1 MRHRRWVVVLAIL
14 IIAVLPLTFLGLKVG
29 SRHPAVKRAVLG
41 RIMPEVAGELTVG
54 GLEMGLASLRFT
66 DIMLRFEDGG
76 YVLVPQATAT
86 VSLPKL
92 IAGGLVPQRSLSS
105 VIISDP
111 RIMIYYG
118 HDPAD
123 VEPAGPPFDVS
134 SLESYL
140 PDYLGISGA
149 AISFRDARTDRTL
162 TIDSIDL
169 LLERDGEGPV
179 VGRASGNCLGGE
191 RNFQATFTWDN
202 ALEMLAVDGTLSDA
216 RLDERL
222 PVPPSVPGELRS
234 GSLSA
239 AFHASV
245 SPDTV
250 RGLDLGFD
258 VVDGVVVMT
267 AVGETLGGIQA
278 SGRLRGGVVTLE
290 SAGGTWRS
298 ASWSASG
305 ATSDRGVMEDVRL
318 EARDLPLA
326 PVADLLELT
335 GARIDGRIDL
345 SASVEGPF
353 DSATAVVTVSS
364 GRVGVGDIALTS
376 LSGGATLSQGSVR
389 LEGVDAR
396 VFGGAVS
403 VSGALEREGPDEQ
416 WRFEFGGNARGLDVR
431 QLMAATTGDTTGRG
445 RVSLSEVVGGGT
457 LDRPNLESLVT
468 WENVSLGSVRLGSGA
483 GGFLLSDGDLSV
495 SLGSLDKT
503 YAVTCRV
510 GNLFDAPGVGGEI
523 VLSGVSVDTRFPAVA
538 EVLPPIALTGAI
550 RVAGPVDSLS
560 VRGRVAF
567 ACEQAEATVGVTGVL
582 TPTDEDGGGGL
593 RLVLDSPDAS
603 VRGVAAPFTSDL
615 VVDGSEVSL
624 RNLRLG
630 DSVEADVRV
639 GLGGDR
645 DLSAGIVVSEAS
657 LPRVLAAVLGEAPG
671 GVDGLVFASI
681 SVHGTVR
688 EPVASAQVTVG
699 AATVAGVHGLE
710 AFAVGRFEGGVVTL
724 SEFTLL
730 ESGRSVVTARVRAEP
745 GGALEMAITG
755 DGIPGPMLGGTP
767 STRFDATVGV
777 GGTTESPL
785 VDGRVVSA
793 DGGFLGGPFD
803 EFSARVTSADGI
815 VRVDPLVLERRGHY
829 RAIVEGTVPHGV
841 LRRDA
846 DSPDGTLT
854 IDVDG
859 NPLAL
864 LAEFTDLAESGPGS
878 GALNVVL
885 VGNGESVTLAS
896 ALLEARAE
904 RVVPTGLFERIDNV
918 EVSVSIQDGAV
929 VFGEVTG
936 RVEGSAMRVRS
947 VRGRVL
953 DGRELAPLTA
963 GGVDLGVLA
972 VSTDARGVMA
982 NVPGLMLPDEFG
994 RVALSGK
1001 DGEPEF
1007 LLAGPSENPLL
1018 WGEME
1023 FSDLSFTYPF
1033 ISSGGDGLGD
1043 FLSDSE
1049 WSVRM
1054 KAGRNVWYWRPDANL
1069 NVERGSS
1076 LDILGVPS
1084 RHTLC
1089 VSGRVASTRG
1099 TVTYLHTEFGVRDV
1113 SVEFPAFC
1121 EPPRFHIDAET
1132 RVADGTVISLSV
1144 RTTEGIRAL
1153 AASGVT
1159 LDESAL
1165 VLSSDS
1171 PDDNTPEKIMSKL
1184 QYGVS
1189 YDLLEAEEQAAME
1202 HRRAVELIGT
1212 QLVLRVARPL
1222 LAPVE
1227 SRIRRNLHLDLVR
1240 IDIDFVEHFLLQLDM
1255 WNASEGMVQYVPNTL
1270 NTRVTLGKYISRDWM
1285 VSYLGIVE
1293 PYEEDIRETAMGLRS
1308 EFGIEYEVSRNTSLS
1323 LRVVYDPALAGWD
1336 RRVSIENRYEF

>member
-14 IIAVLPLTFLGLKVG
+14 IIAVLPLTFLGLKVA

-41 RIMPEVAGELTVG
+41 RVMPEVAGELTVG
-54 GLEMGLASLRFT
+54 GLEMGLASLHFT
-66 DIMLRFEDGG
+66 DIMLRLEDGG
-76 YVLVPQATAT
+76 YVLVPSAT
-86 VSLPKL
+86 VTVSVPKL
-92 IAGGLVPQRSLSS
+92 IAGGLVPQRSLSA

-111 RIMIYYG
+111 RIVIYYG
-118 HDPAD
+118 HDAVD
-123 VEPAGPPFDVS
+123 EERAGSSFDVS
-134 SLESYL
+134 SLGSYL

-149 AISFRDARTDRTL
+149 AISFRDARTDRRL

-179 VGRASGNCLGGE
+179 VGSASGNCLGGE
-191 RNFQATFTWDN
+191 RNFQAEFTWDN
-202 ALEMLAVDGTLSDA
+202 SLEMLAVDGALSDA

-222 PVPPSVPGELRS
+222 PVPPSVPVEFRS
-234 GSLSA
+234 GSVSA

-258 VVDGVVVMT
+258 IADAVVVMT
-267 AVGETLGGIQA
+267 AVSETLSGIQA
-278 SGRLRGGVVTLE
+278 SGRLRGRVVTLE
-290 SAGGTWRS
+290 SAVGMWRS

-305 ATSDRGVMEDVRL
+305 AASDRGMMEDVRL

-335 GARIDGRIDL
+335 GARIDGRVDL

-353 DSATAVVTVSS
+353 DSATAVVTISS
-364 GRVGVGDIALTS
+364 GRVGVGDVALTS
-376 LSGGATLSQGSVR
+376 LSGAATLSPGSVR
-389 LEGVDAR
+389 LEGVDAH

-403 VSGALEREGPDEQ
+403 VSGALEREAPDEQ
-416 WRFEFGGNARGLDVR
+416 WRFEFGGSAPGLDVR

-445 RVSLSEVVGGGT
+445 RLSLSEVVGGGT

-468 WENVSLGSVRLGSGA
+468 WENVSLGSARLGSGT
-483 GGFLLSDGDLSV
+483 GDFLLSEGDLSISLV
-495 SLGSLDKT
+495 SLDGT
-503 YAVTCRV
+503 YAVTCEV
-510 GNLFDAPGVGGEI
+510 ENLFDAPDVGGEI
-523 VLSGVSVDTRFPAVA
+523 VLSGVSVDTLFPAVA
-538 EVLPPIALTGAI
+538 EVLPPIALTGAVS
-550 RVAGPVDSLS
+550 VAGPVDSLS
-560 VRGRVAF
+560 VRGRVEF

-582 TPTDEDGGGGL
+582 TPADGGGGGGL
-593 RLVLDSPDAS
+593 KLALDSPDAS
-603 VRGVAAPFTSDL
+603 VRGVAAPFTADL

-624 RNLRLG
+624 RNVRLG

-639 GLGGDR
+639 GLDGDR
-645 DLSAGIVVSEAS
+645 DISAGIVVSEAS

-671 GVDGLVFASI
+671 GVDGLVFASV

-688 EPVASAQVTVG
+688 DPVAAAQVTVG
-699 AATVAGVHGLE
+699 AATVAGVHGLD
-710 AFAVGRFEGGVVTL
+710 AFAVGRFEEGVVTL

-730 ESGRSVVTARVRAEP
+730 ESGRAVVTARGRAEL

-767 STRFDATVGV
+767 GTRFDATIGV
-777 GGTTESPL
+777 GGTTESPV
-785 VDGRVVSA
+785 VDGRVVST
-793 DGGFLGGPFD
+793 DGGFLGVPFD
-803 EFSARVTSADGI
+803 EFSAHVTTADGM

-829 RAIVEGTVPHGV
+829 RAVVEGAVPYGV

-846 DSPDGTLT
+846 DAPDGTLT

-864 LAEFTDLAESGPGS
+864 LAEFTDLAESGPGR
-878 GALNVVL
+878 GTLNVVL

-918 EVSVSIQDGAV
+918 EVSVSIMDGAV
-929 VFGEVTG
+929 VEGLVTG
-936 RVEGSAMRVRS
+936 RIGGSAMRIRS

-953 DGRELAPLTA
+953 DGRELPPLAA

-972 VSTDARGVMA
+972 VSTDARGVTA

-1001 DGEPEF
+1001 DGEAEF
-1007 LLAGPSENPLL
+1007 LLAGPSENALL

-1033 ISSGGDGLGD
+1033 IKSGGDGIGD
-1043 FLSDSE
+1043 LLSDSE

-1054 KAGRNVWYWRPDANL
+1054 KAGRNLWYWRPDANL

-1144 RTTEGIRAL
+1144 RTTEGIQAL

-1184 QYGVS
+1184 QYGVN
-1189 YDLLEAEEQAAME
+1189 YDLLEAEEQATME
-1202 HRRAVELIGT
+1202 HRRAVELVGT
-1212 QLVLRVARPL
+1212 QLALRVARPL
-1222 LAPVE
+1222 LAPIE

-1255 WNASEGMVQYVPNTL
+1255 WNASEGMVQYVPTTL
-1270 NTRVTLGKYISRDWM
+1270 NTRMTLGKYISRDWM
-1285 VSYLGIVE
+1285 VSYLGVVE
-1293 PYEEDIRETAMGLRS
+1293 PYEEDIGQTAMGLRS

-1323 LRVVYDPALAGWD
+1323 LRVVYDPTLAGWD